1 MLNDKAKQWID
12 RYVDVY
18 LLVTRRINAQIRE
31 HLGEDLTNDQFQV
44 VRIINSMDHCTS
56 SHLAETLAV
65 GKSSITAIVNRLVD
79 AGIIDRT
86 RDEADRRLVYLTL
99 TEYGHTIFESAQE
112 QMREIV
118 SPYLQ
123 HFEEKDIEMFIS
135 MFEKLGQ
142 LMFESGGRK
151 N

>member
-1 MLNDKAKQWID
+1 MNDKTKHWID
-12 RYVDVY
+12 RYLDVY
-18 LLVTRRINAQIRE
+18 QLVTRRISAEIRE

-44 VRIINSMDHCTS
+44 LRLVNSMPQCTS
-56 SHLAETLAV
+56 SQLADTLAV

-79 AGIIDRT
+79 AGFLYRT
-86 RDEADRRLVYLTL
+86 RDEADRRLVYLAL
-99 TEYGHTIFESAQE
+99 TDYGISIYNSAQE
-112 QMREIV
+112 QVHSIV

-142 LMFESGGRK
+142 LMQESGGRR

>member
-1 MLNDKAKQWID
+1 MNDKAKQWID
-12 RYVDVY
+12 RYLDVY
-18 LLVTRRINAQIRE
+18 QLVTRRISAEMRE

-44 VRIINSMDHCTS
+44 VRLINSMPQCTS
-56 SHLAETLAV
+56 SQLAETLAV

-79 AGIIDRT
+79 AGILYRT
-86 RDEADRRLVYLTL
+86 RDEADRRQVYLAL
-99 TEYGHTIFESAQE
+99 TDYGTSIFESAQE
-112 QMREIV
+112 QVRNII
-118 SPYLQ
+118 SPYLK

-142 LMFESGGRK
+142 LMQESGGRK

>member
-86 RDEADRRLVYLTL
+86 RDKADRRLVYLTL

-112 QMREIV
+112 QMREII